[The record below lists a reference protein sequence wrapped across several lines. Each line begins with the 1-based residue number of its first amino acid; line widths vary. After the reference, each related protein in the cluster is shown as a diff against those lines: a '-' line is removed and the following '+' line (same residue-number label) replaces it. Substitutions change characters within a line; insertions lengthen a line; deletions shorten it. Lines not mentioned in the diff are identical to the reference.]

1 VTQAREVIDYAI
13 RERGYECET
22 RNGLYMFKRV
32 IDPSDISEAL
42 EECFGEG
49 RKVVYAIPGDQLINL
64 SFQEL
69 LDKLDR
75 VDW

>member
-1 VTQAREVIDYAI
+1 VTAAREVIDYAI
-13 RERGYECET
+13 KEKGYECET
-22 RNGLYMFKRV
+22 RNGLFIFKKIQNPNDVSR
-32 IDPSDISEAL
+32 SL

-49 RKVVYAIPGDQLINL
+49 RKVYAITGSQLVNL

-69 LDKLDR
+69 LDKLDK

>member
-1 VTQAREVIDYAI
+1 MTQAREVIDYAI

-32 IDPSDISEAL
+32 IDPGDIPEAL

-49 RKVVYAIPGDQLINL
+49 RKVYAITGDQLINL

-69 LDKLDR
+69 LDKLDG